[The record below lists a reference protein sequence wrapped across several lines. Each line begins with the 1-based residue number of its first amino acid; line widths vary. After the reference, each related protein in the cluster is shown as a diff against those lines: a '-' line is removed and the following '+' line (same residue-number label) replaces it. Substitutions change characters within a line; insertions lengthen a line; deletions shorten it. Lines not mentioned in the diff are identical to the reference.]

1 MLAESQLNNVSRIRS
16 GVGLT
21 RSSFTQRETPLCL
34 PIIILTFLTFF
45 DVVIFC
51 PIGSI
56 EAYISIVNQAPVLTK
71 EEEHALA
78 VKFKENNDL
87 DAARQLVLSQL
98 RFVVHIARTYSGYG
112 LPLADIIQEGNVGL
126 MKAVKKFDP
135 DKGVRLVTY
144 AVHWIRAEIH
154 EFVFDN
160 WKIVKVATTKAQRKL
175 FFKLRN
181 SKKKIGWL
189 TNDEKNLIA
198 NDLGVKTRDVETM
211 EQRLASKDVL
221 FDRPEDDNDSYVSP
235 AGFLPAPNS
244 DPSRLVEKENW
255 LESNIELLSEAMDN
269 LDNRSKEVLKL
280 RWLTEEK
287 VTLKELAKKF
297 NVSLERVRQIEEQA
311 ILDLREQLL
320 NP

>member
-1 MLAESQLNNVSRIRS
+1 MSDLAIKNEIQLL
-16 GVGLT
+16 G
-21 RSSFTQRETPLCL
+21 
-34 PIIILTFLTFF
+34 
-45 DVVIFC
+45 

-189 TNDEKNLIA
+189 TNDEKSLIA

-221 FDRPEDDNDSYVSP
+221 FDRPEDGSDSYVSP

>member
-1 MLAESQLNNVSRIRS
+1 MSEIAIKNEMQLL
-16 GVGLT
+16 G
-21 RSSFTQRETPLCL
+21 
-34 PIIILTFLTFF
+34 
-45 DVVIFC
+45 
-51 PIGSI
+51 PIGSL
-56 EAYISIVNQAPVLTK
+56 EAYISIVNQAPVLTR
-71 EEEHALA
+71 EEEYALA
-78 VKFKENNDL
+78 VRFKENNDL

-211 EQRLASKDVL
+211 EQRLTSKDVL

>member
-1 MLAESQLNNVSRIRS
+1 MSDLAIKNEIQLL
-16 GVGLT
+16 G
-21 RSSFTQRETPLCL
+21 
-34 PIIILTFLTFF
+34 
-45 DVVIFC
+45 

-189 TNDEKNLIA
+189 TNDEKSLIA

-221 FDRPEDDNDSYVSP
+221 FDRPEDDSDSYVSP

-244 DPSRLVEKENW
+244 DPSKLAEEENW
-255 LESNIELLSEAMDN
+255 LESNIELLSEAMEK

>member
-1 MLAESQLNNVSRIRS
+1 MNDLVIKNEIQLL
-16 GVGLT
+16 G
-21 RSSFTQRETPLCL
+21 
-34 PIIILTFLTFF
+34 
-45 DVVIFC
+45 

-198 NDLGVKTRDVETM
+198 NDLGVKTTDVEVM
-211 EQRLASKDVL
+211 EERLASKDVL
-221 FDRPEDDNDSYVSP
+221 FDRPEDDDHAYVSP

-244 DPSRLVEKENW
+244 DPSKLAEEENW

>member
-1 MLAESQLNNVSRIRS
+1 MSDLAIKNEIQLL
-16 GVGLT
+16 G
-21 RSSFTQRETPLCL
+21 
-34 PIIILTFLTFF
+34 
-45 DVVIFC
+45 

-189 TNDEKNLIA
+189 TNDEKSLIA

-211 EQRLASKDVL
+211 EQRVASKDVL

>member
-1 MLAESQLNNVSRIRS
+1 MNDLVIKNEIQLL
-16 GVGLT
+16 G
-21 RSSFTQRETPLCL
+21 
-34 PIIILTFLTFF
+34 
-45 DVVIFC
+45 

-78 VKFKENNDL
+78 IKFKENNDL

-135 DKGVRLVTY
+135 EKGVRLVTY

-198 NDLGVKTRDVETM
+198 NDLGVKTTDVEVM
-211 EQRLASKDVL
+211 EERLASKDVL
-221 FDRPEDDNDSYVSP
+221 FDRPEDDDHAYVSP

-244 DPSRLVEKENW
+244 DPSKLAEEENW
-255 LESNIELLSEAMDN
+255 LESNIELLSEAMEK

>member
-1 MLAESQLNNVSRIRS
+1 MSDIAIKNEIQLL
-16 GVGLT
+16 G
-21 RSSFTQRETPLCL
+21 
-34 PIIILTFLTFF
+34 
-45 DVVIFC
+45 

-181 SKKKIGWL
+181 QKKKIGWL
-189 TNDEKNLIA
+189 TNDEKSLIA
-198 NDLGVKTRDVETM
+198 SDLGVKATDVETM
-211 EQRLASKDVL
+211 EERLASKDVL
-221 FDRPEDDNDSYVSP
+221 FDRPEDDENTYVSP
-235 AGFLPAPNS
+235 AGFLPAPDS
-244 DPSRLVEKENW
+244 DPSKLIEEENW
-255 LESNIELLSEAMDN
+255 LENNAGLLSEAMDK
-269 LDNRSKEVLKL
+269 LDNRSREILKL

-287 VTLKELAKKF
+287 VTLKVLAKKF

>member
-1 MLAESQLNNVSRIRS
+1 MSDLAIKNEIQLL
-16 GVGLT
+16 G
-21 RSSFTQRETPLCL
+21 
-34 PIIILTFLTFF
+34 
-45 DVVIFC
+45 

-189 TNDEKNLIA
+189 TNDEKSLIA

-221 FDRPEDDNDSYVSP
+221 FDRPEDDSDSYVSP

>member
-1 MLAESQLNNVSRIRS
+1 MSDVAIKNETQLL
-16 GVGLT
+16 G
-21 RSSFTQRETPLCL
+21 
-34 PIIILTFLTFF
+34 
-45 DVVIFC
+45 

-56 EAYISIVNQAPVLTK
+56 EAYISIVNQAPALTK

-189 TNDEKNLIA
+189 TNDEKDLIA
-198 NDLGVKTRDVETM
+198 NDLGVKTKDVETM
-211 EQRLASKDVL
+211 EERLASKDVL
-221 FDRPEDDNDSYVSP
+221 FDRPEDDENAFVSP

-244 DPSRLVEKENW
+244 DPSVLTEQENW
-255 LESNIELLSEAMDN
+255 LESNIELLSEAMDK
-269 LDNRSKEVLKL
+269 LDSRSKEVLKH

>member
-1 MLAESQLNNVSRIRS
+1 MSDLAIKNEIQLL
-16 GVGLT
+16 G
-21 RSSFTQRETPLCL
+21 
-34 PIIILTFLTFF
+34 
-45 DVVIFC
+45 

-189 TNDEKNLIA
+189 TNDEKSLIA

-311 ILDLREQLL
+311 ILDLREQIL

>member
-1 MLAESQLNNVSRIRS
+1 MSDLAIKNEIQLL
-16 GVGLT
+16 G
-21 RSSFTQRETPLCL
+21 
-34 PIIILTFLTFF
+34 
-45 DVVIFC
+45 

-189 TNDEKNLIA
+189 TNDEKSLIA

-211 EQRLASKDVL
+211 EQRLASRDVL

>member
-1 MLAESQLNNVSRIRS
+1 MSDLAIKNEVQLL
-16 GVGLT
+16 G
-21 RSSFTQRETPLCL
+21 
-34 PIIILTFLTFF
+34 
-45 DVVIFC
+45 

-189 TNDEKNLIA
+189 TNDEKSLIA

-255 LESNIELLSEAMDN
+255 LKSNIELLSEAMDN

>member
-1 MLAESQLNNVSRIRS
+1 MNDLAIKNEIQLL
-16 GVGLT
+16 G
-21 RSSFTQRETPLCL
+21 
-34 PIIILTFLTFF
+34 
-45 DVVIFC
+45 

-135 DKGVRLVTY
+135 EKGVRLVTY

-198 NDLGVKTRDVETM
+198 NDLGVKTTDVEVM
-211 EQRLASKDVL
+211 EERLASKDVL
-221 FDRPEDDNDSYVSP
+221 FDRPEDDDHAYVSP

-244 DPSRLVEKENW
+244 DPSKLAEEENW
-255 LESNIELLSEAMDN
+255 LESNIELLSEAMEK

-287 VTLKELAKKF
+287 ATLKELAKKF

>member
-1 MLAESQLNNVSRIRS
+1 MSDLAIKNEIQLL
-16 GVGLT
+16 G
-21 RSSFTQRETPLCL
+21 
-34 PIIILTFLTFF
+34 
-45 DVVIFC
+45 

-211 EQRLASKDVL
+211 EERLASKDVL

>member
-1 MLAESQLNNVSRIRS
+1 MSDVAIKNEIQLL
-16 GVGLT
+16 G
-21 RSSFTQRETPLCL
+21 
-34 PIIILTFLTFF
+34 
-45 DVVIFC
+45 

-56 EAYISIVNQAPVLTK
+56 ETYISIVNQAPVLTK

-189 TNDEKNLIA
+189 TNDEKSLIA

>member
-1 MLAESQLNNVSRIRS
+1 MSDLAIKNEIQLL
-16 GVGLT
+16 G
-21 RSSFTQRETPLCL
+21 
-34 PIIILTFLTFF
+34 
-45 DVVIFC
+45 

-56 EAYISIVNQAPVLTK
+56 EAYISIVNQAPALTK
-71 EEEHALA
+71 EEERALA

-189 TNDEKNLIA
+189 TNDEKSLIA

>member
-1 MLAESQLNNVSRIRS
+1 MNDLAIKNEIQLL
-16 GVGLT
+16 G
-21 RSSFTQRETPLCL
+21 
-34 PIIILTFLTFF
+34 
-45 DVVIFC
+45 

-78 VKFKENNDL
+78 VKFKESNDL

-189 TNDEKNLIA
+189 TNDEKSLIA
-198 NDLGVKTRDVETM
+198 NDLGVKIKDVATM
-211 EQRLASKDVL
+211 EERLASKDVL
-221 FDRPEDDNDSYVSP
+221 FDRPEDGNDSYVSP

>member
-1 MLAESQLNNVSRIRS
+1 MSDLAIKNEIQLL
-16 GVGLT
+16 G
-21 RSSFTQRETPLCL
+21 
-34 PIIILTFLTFF
+34 
-45 DVVIFC
+45 

-112 LPLADIIQEGNVGL
+112 LPLADIIQERNVGL

-189 TNDEKNLIA
+189 TNDEKSLIA

>member
-1 MLAESQLNNVSRIRS
+1 MNDLAIKNEIQL
-16 GVGLT
+16 VG
-21 RSSFTQRETPLCL
+21 
-34 PIIILTFLTFF
+34 
-45 DVVIFC
+45 

-135 DKGVRLVTY
+135 EKGVRLVTY

-198 NDLGVKTRDVETM
+198 NDLGVKTTDVEVM
-211 EQRLASKDVL
+211 EERLASKDVL
-221 FDRPEDDNDSYVSP
+221 FDRPEDDDSAYVSP

-244 DPSRLVEKENW
+244 DPSKLAEEENW
-255 LESNIELLSEAMDN
+255 LESNIELLSEAMEK

>member
-1 MLAESQLNNVSRIRS
+1 MNDLAIKNEIQLL
-16 GVGLT
+16 G
-21 RSSFTQRETPLCL
+21 
-34 PIIILTFLTFF
+34 
-45 DVVIFC
+45 

-87 DAARQLVLSQL
+87 DAARKLVLSQL

-135 DKGVRLVTY
+135 ERGVRLVTY

-198 NDLGVKTRDVETM
+198 NDLGVKTTDVEVM
-211 EQRLASKDVL
+211 EERLASKDVL
-221 FDRPEDDNDSYVSP
+221 FDRPEDDDSAYVSP

-244 DPSRLVEKENW
+244 DPSKLAEEENW
-255 LESNIELLSEAMDN
+255 LESNIELLSEAMEK

>member
-1 MLAESQLNNVSRIRS
+1 MSDLAIKNEIQLL
-16 GVGLT
+16 G
-21 RSSFTQRETPLCL
+21 
-34 PIIILTFLTFF
+34 
-45 DVVIFC
+45 

-56 EAYISIVNQAPVLTK
+56 EAYISIVNQAPALTK
-71 EEEHALA
+71 EEERALA

-189 TNDEKNLIA
+189 TNDEKSLIA

-211 EQRLASKDVL
+211 EQRLTSKDVL

>member
-1 MLAESQLNNVSRIRS
+1 MNDLVIKNEIQLL
-16 GVGLT
+16 G
-21 RSSFTQRETPLCL
+21 
-34 PIIILTFLTFF
+34 
-45 DVVIFC
+45 

-135 DKGVRLVTY
+135 EKGVRLVTY

-198 NDLGVKTRDVETM
+198 NDLGVKTTDVEVM
-211 EQRLASKDVL
+211 EERLASKDVL
-221 FDRPEDDNDSYVSP
+221 FDRPEDDDHAYVSP

-244 DPSRLVEKENW
+244 DPSKLAEEENW
-255 LESNIELLSEAMDN
+255 LESNIELLSEAMEK

>member
-1 MLAESQLNNVSRIRS
+1 MSDLAIKNEIQLL
-16 GVGLT
+16 G
-21 RSSFTQRETPLCL
+21 
-34 PIIILTFLTFF
+34 
-45 DVVIFC
+45 

-78 VKFKENNDL
+78 IKFKENNDL

-135 DKGVRLVTY
+135 EKGVRLVTY

-198 NDLGVKTRDVETM
+198 NDLGVKTTDVEVM
-211 EQRLASKDVL
+211 EERLASKDVL
-221 FDRPEDDNDSYVSP
+221 FDRPEDDDHAYVSP

-244 DPSRLVEKENW
+244 DPSKLAEEENW
-255 LESNIELLSEAMDN
+255 LESNIELLSEAMEK

-320 NP
+320 NS